1 MSSKRIKA
9 KDLPKARS
17 LGLFFKFFPTKYI
30 FCMQTYQSA
39 TISFYLPIMM
49 ILFCTCILYKSG
61 SNALRRMERG
71 HISSQKFKQF
81 SPKSSHKKCEFSSKF
96 PFNFN
101 SSHLKFHRGSK
112 LAWFSLSTLP
122 PKNHTDMRFSVKRI
136 PSTEEK
142 EIPGSPSMATNHDTK
157 HMIKYVEIP
166 YTSWTGRRQFS
177 FKNQRSG
184 LR

>member
-1 MSSKRIKA
+1 MHFDEWNVAIFLRKNSNNF
-9 KDLPKARS
+9 L
-17 LGLFFKFFPTKYI
+17 LNLVTKNV
-30 FCMQTYQSA
+30 
-39 TISFYLPIMM
+39 SFLQ
-49 ILFCTCILYKSG
+49 
-61 SNALRRMERG
+61 N
-71 HISSQKFKQF
+71 
-81 SPKSSHKKCEFSSKF
+81 F
-96 PFNFN
+96 PFRFN
-101 SSHLKFHRGSK
+101 SSHLKFHQ
-112 LAWFSLSTLP
+112 LAWFNLSTLL
-122 PKNHTDMRFSVKRI
+122 PKNHTNMRFSVKRM

>member
-1 MSSKRIKA
+1 MC
-9 KDLPKARS
+9 DP
-17 LGLFFKFFPTKYI
+17 
-30 FCMQTYQSA
+30 
-39 TISFYLPIMM
+39 PI
-49 ILFCTCILYKSG
+49 
-61 SNALRRMERG
+61 
-71 HISSQKFKQF
+71 
-81 SPKSSHKKCEFSSKF
+81 
-96 PFNFN
+96 
-101 SSHLKFHRGSK
+101 
-112 LAWFSLSTLP
+112 P

-142 EIPGSPSMATNHDTK
+142 EIPGSPSMAANQDTK

>member
-1 MSSKRIKA
+1 
-9 KDLPKARS
+9 
-17 LGLFFKFFPTKYI
+17 
-30 FCMQTYQSA
+30 MQTYQSA

-96 PFNFN
+96 PLFYFNA
-101 SSHLKFHRGSK
+101 G
-112 LAWFSLSTLP
+112 
-122 PKNHTDMRFSVKRI
+122 FSVKRI
-136 PSTEEK
+136 SSTEEK

>member
-1 MSSKRIKA
+1 
-9 KDLPKARS
+9 
-17 LGLFFKFFPTKYI
+17 
-30 FCMQTYQSA
+30 MQTYQSA

-96 PFNFN
+96 PFFYFN
-101 SSHLKFHRGSK
+101 SG
-112 LAWFSLSTLP
+112 
-122 PKNHTDMRFSVKRI
+122 FSVKRI
-136 PSTEEK
+136 SSTEEK
-142 EIPGSPSMATNHDTK
+142 EIPGSPSMVTNHDTK